1 MPRCLKSVTATT
13 LALALPALF
22 TSFGATAQAVRDL
35 PLTSLRGE
43 AVFGQ
48 PPDVLLNKQPV
59 RLAPGARIRGQ
70 NNMLVLSGSLV
81 GQKQTV
87 NYTID
92 HYGLLKDV
100 WLLREEEADSPWPK
114 TPEDAA
120 KWAWDPV
127 RKVWIKP

>member
-1 MPRCLKSVTATT
+1 MPRCLKSVSAT

-22 TSFGATAQAVRDL
+22 TSFGATAQDVRDF
-35 PLTSLRGE
+35 PLRSLRGE

-48 PPDVLLNKQPV
+48 PPDVLLNDQPV
-59 RLAPGARIRGQ
+59 RLAPGARIRGE
-70 NNMLVLSGSLV
+70 NNMLVMSGALI
-81 GQKQTV
+81 GQKQAV

-92 HYGLLKDV
+92 SYGLLKDV
-100 WLLREEEADSPWPK
+100 WLLRKAEIASPWPK